1 MQRILERGQIES
13 MSNAEIE
20 RVRKPRADRVF
31 ADRAQRLRTLSAN
44 HAIGDYLLLMA
55 AVADSQ
61 QRALATRIASNLPVP
76 SSLREMPWHE
86 VLREICGDLLELPN
100 LPSAVRETCQ
110 GLSDATPASLEAQ
123 VQALLELS
131 NEPVDA
137 ASAPFVMGALQVCW
151 THLAIRTDSA
161 ADRDPKALGGCP
173 VCDAPPVA
181 SIVHVEG
188 GGHRY
193 LLCSLCA
200 SEWHF
205 VRALCTHCASSKGI
219 SEQSIEGGAKAVRAE
234 CCENCHTYRKI
245 FYREHDAA
253 VEPVADDLASLA
265 LDLLLSD
272 AGYRR
277 SSGHPLLWQT

>member
-13 MSNAEIE
+13 VAHAEIE
-20 RVRKPRADRVF
+20 RLRKPHADHVF
-31 ADRAQRLRTLSAN
+31 ADRSQRLRTLSAN
-44 HAIGDYLLLMA
+44 HAIGDYLRLMA
-55 AVADSQ
+55 ALADSQ
-61 QRALATRIASNLPVP
+61 HRALAARIASNLPVA
-76 SSLREMPWHE
+76 SSSGDMPWHE
-86 VLREICGDLLELPN
+86 VLREICGDLLALPDL
-100 LPSAVRETCQ
+100 LPTVRGTCE
-110 GLSDATPASLEAQ
+110 GLSAATPASLEAQ
-123 VQALLELS
+123 AQALLGLS
-131 NEPVDA
+131 SEPVDA

-151 THLAIRTDSA
+151 THLAIRSAGVAARDSKS
-161 ADRDPKALGGCP
+161 PGGCP
-173 VCDAPPVA
+173 VCDTAPVA

-193 LLCSLCA
+193 LVCSLCA

-205 VRALCTHCASSKGI
+205 VRALCTHCGSSKGI

-234 CCENCHTYRKI
+234 CCEHCRTYRKI

>member
-13 MSNAEIE
+13 IPHAEIE
-20 RVRKPRADRVF
+20 RVRKPCADRVF

-44 HAIGDYLLLMA
+44 HAIGDYLRLMA
-55 AVADSQ
+55 ALADSQ
-61 QRALATRIASNLPVP
+61 QRVLATRIAANLPAP
-76 SSLREMPWHE
+76 SSLGEMPWHE
-86 VLREICGDLLELPN
+86 VLREICGDLLGLPGL
-100 LPSAVRETCQ
+100 LPAVRETCA
-110 GLSDATPASLEAQ
+110 GLSAAAPARLEAQ
-123 VQALLELS
+123 AQALLGLS
-131 NEPVDA
+131 TEPVDA

-151 THLAIRTDSA
+151 TNLAVRSA
-161 ADRDPKALGGCP
+161 SVADRDSKSPGGCP
-173 VCDAPPVA
+173 VCDGAPVA

-193 LLCSLCA
+193 LVCSLCA

-205 VRALCTHCASSKGI
+205 VRALCTHCGSSKGI

-234 CCENCHTYRKI
+234 CCDNCRTYRKI
-245 FYREHDAA
+245 FYCEHDAA
-253 VEPVADDLASLA
+253 VESVADDLASLA

-277 SSGHPLLWQT
+277 SSGHPLLWQA